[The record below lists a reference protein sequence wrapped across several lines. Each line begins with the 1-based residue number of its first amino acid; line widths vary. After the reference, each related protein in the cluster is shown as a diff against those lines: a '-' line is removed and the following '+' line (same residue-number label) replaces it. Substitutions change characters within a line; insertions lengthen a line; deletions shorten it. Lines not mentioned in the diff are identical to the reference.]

1 MADKVRTTPDTLM
14 RSLHEAPYRWDFFQ
28 AVRRLDCA
36 FADRPATGTGT
47 RPGQEPVRFAQEPTL
62 AFAPATI
69 ASFTPPHDGRPGR
82 MAIYA
87 VGLLGPHGPMPLV
100 FTDYVRDRKRN
111 YADGA
116 LSAFLD
122 IFHHRMIALLY
133 RAWASGQKAVQYERG
148 DRDEFVPFV
157 ASLIGFGGG
166 WSAPSRRGGDLPFHA
181 LLHYSG
187 AMSNQSR
194 HAAGL
199 EAMLADFL
207 GIPVKIETFIGRWLP
222 IPVEDRCVLG
232 GAVGSRGCAILGQ
245 TATIGSCVWECQQS
259 FRLRIGPMSLVDYDR
274 LLPGGGGL
282 TQVTTLVAA
291 YIGEELAWSLRL
303 VLRGA
308 EVPGT
313 RLGQAGRLGW
323 TTWLGKGGADGDV
336 DDLDLTPP
344 RSARVPMPVGLGSM
358 VA

>member
-1 MADKVRTTPDTLM
+1 M
-14 RSLHEAPYRWDFFQ
+14 RSLHEAPFRWDFFQ

-36 FADRPATGTGT
+36 YADRPATGTAA

-87 VGLLGPHGPMPLV
+87 MGLLGPHGPMPLV

-111 YADGA
+111 YADGGLA
-116 LSAFLD
+116 AFLD
-122 IFHHRMIALLY
+122 VFHHRMIALLY
-133 RAWASGQKAVQYERG
+133 RAWASGHKAVQYERG

-157 ASLIGFGGG
+157 GSLIGFGGG
-166 WSAPSRRGGDLPFHA
+166 WSAPSRRSSDLPFHA

-194 HAAGL
+194 HGAGL

-207 GIPVKIETFIGRWLP
+207 RIPVRLESFIGRWLP
-222 IPVEDRCVLG
+222 IPPGNRCKLGG
-232 GAVGSRGCAILGQ
+232 GAVLGES
-245 TATIGSCVWECQQS
+245 ATIGSRVWECQQS
-259 FRLRIGPMSLVDYDR
+259 FRLRIGPMGLADYDR
-274 LLPGGGGL
+274 LLPGGSGL
-282 TQVTTLVAA
+282 AQVSTLVAA

-303 VLRGA
+303 VLRGN

-313 RLGQAGRLGW
+313 RLGQAGQLGW

-344 RSARVPMPVGLGSM
+344 SQARVPMPVGLG